1 MSTDHY
7 KILGLVSPSNPT
19 EIKKAYRLLAK
30 KYHPDVNSSSEA
42 EELFKAINASYEVLG
57 NATKKKQYDNAS
69 SSFGFSGLNSGPD
82 TFNMNSMFSEYGFQ
96 QEKKPRHKKTFT
108 QELKTTIILTF
119 EESVYGIKDKQLHS
133 TYKLECSD
141 CNGYGGIMEEC
152 GVCQG
157 EGMVTSIDGFL
168 HLKVTCK
175 SCGGKGKTIKTPCGT
190 CDSKGFIPKLN
201 DITIN
206 IPPGIT
212 PKSTMVSRGNGNK
225 INQKRGDLYISIEI
239 EPSAEYRRENNNIIK
254 TVSVSVIDIMQ
265 ENTVIVKGFNG
276 DYNVDM
282 TNAFQGKNFVF
293 PQEGVKSLSSDRIGD
308 FIVEV
313 NLTFPILTEQ
323 QKKLL
328 TQF

>member
-1 MSTDHY
+1 MTINHY
-7 KILGLVSPSNPT
+7 NILGLTSPSNPT

-30 KYHPDVNSSSEA
+30 KYHPDVNDSTEA
-42 EELFKAINASYEVLG
+42 EEIFKAINASYEVLG
-57 NATKKKQYDNAS
+57 NTTKKKQYDAS
-69 SSFGFSGLNSGPD
+69 STFSFSGLKSGSENFNINSV
-82 TFNMNSMFSEYGFQ
+82 FSEYGFQ

-119 EESVYGIKDKQLHS
+119 EESIIGIKDKLLHT
-133 TYKLECSD
+133 TYKAECSD

-152 GVCQG
+152 SMCQG

-168 HLKVTCK
+168 HMKVTCK

-190 CDSKGFIPKLN
+190 CKSKGYIPNQN

-206 IPPGIT
+206 IPAGIT

-239 EPSAEYRRENNNIIK
+239 QPSAEYRRENNNIIK
-254 TVSVSVIDIMQ
+254 TVDISVIDIMQ

-276 DYNVDM
+276 DYSVDM

-293 PQEGVKSLSSDRIGD
+293 PQEGVKSLSSNRTGD
-308 FIVEV
+308 FIVEM
-313 NLTFPILTEQ
+313 NLIFPELTEK
-323 QKKLL
+323 QKELL
-328 TQF
+328 SQF